1 MEGSG
6 EGVVLTEIKATT
18 TYRNRLNANLDKVAG
33 LVDGPVQRR
42 VVYAGEERVVDGVEV
57 VGWGEIN

>member
-18 TYRNRLNANLDKVAG
+18 TYRNRLSANLAKVAS
-33 LVDGPVQRR
+33 LVDGPVRRR